1 MVHGSYQHVDG
12 CHYSVRRWRDS
23 MDELYSM
30 GPPLLSL
37 TSISLV
43 SWWMYPDGTTSGFR
57 TSSPHLSL
65 FRPLPTVSI
74 CNADALDTA
83 YLDLDCLQFH
93 LTSQERIEIAIPT
106 QKARAAKERRRP
118 EPPSPGPG
126 LALLSLSLTTFIS
139 LARLRLLRSSLLLL
153 RFGLHLSLPLFFDL
167 LSPPVVSSFLFFP
180 FFGISL
186 SSSSFP
192 GRLLPRSSA
201 IQTPRLQGSDLNAHR
216 R

>member
-1 MVHGSYQHVDG
+1 MEG
-12 CHYSVRRWRDS
+12 
-23 MDELYSM
+23 YSM

-65 FRPLPTVSI
+65 FRSLPTVSI
-74 CNADALDTA
+74 CNAGALDTV
-83 YLDLDCLQFH
+83 YLNLDFFQFH
-93 LTSQERIEIAIPT
+93 LTSQERIEIVTPT
-106 QKARAAKERRRP
+106 QRARAAKERRRP

-153 RFGLHLSLPLFFDL
+153 RFGLHLSLPLLSTSSSPIRSFRVAFSFL
-167 LSPPVVSSFLFFP
+167 SLGSLRPPHLSPVGYSLVRPQSKPPDCKGPISTPTGGRGKTAKKTTSSFN
-180 FFGISL
+180 
-186 SSSSFP
+186 
-192 GRLLPRSSA
+192 
-201 IQTPRLQGSDLNAHR
+201 LQRD
-216 R
+216 

>member
-1 MVHGSYQHVDG
+1 
-12 CHYSVRRWRDS
+12 
-23 MDELYSM
+23 
-30 GPPLLSL
+30 
-37 TSISLV
+37 
-43 SWWMYPDGTTSGFR
+43 MYPDGTTSGFR

-74 CNADALDTA
+74 CNADALDTV
-83 YLDLDCLQFH
+83 YLNLDFFQFH
-93 LTSQERIEIAIPT
+93 LTSQERIEIVTPT
-106 QKARAAKERRRP
+106 QRARAAKERRRP

-126 LALLSLSLTTFIS
+126 LALLSLSLTTYFHFTC
-139 LARLRLLRSSLLLL
+139 SSS
-153 RFGLHLSLPLFFDL
+153 FATLFAPPPPPPFRASSFPPSPFDL
-167 LSPPVVSSFLFFP
+167 FSPPVVSGFLFFP